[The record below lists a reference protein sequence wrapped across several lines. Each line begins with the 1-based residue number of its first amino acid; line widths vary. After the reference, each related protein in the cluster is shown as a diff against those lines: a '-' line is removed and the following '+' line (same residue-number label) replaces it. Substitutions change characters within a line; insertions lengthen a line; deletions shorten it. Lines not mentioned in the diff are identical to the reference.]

1 VVFRGDKNII
11 SNSIILIM
19 MTKKNILLM
28 APAKLAD
35 LKIQLQELLD
45 KGFICPSNSPWG
57 APVLFMKKKKIGPS
71 DFVLIISS

>member
-1 VVFRGDKNII
+1 MVFRGDKNII

-28 APAKLAD
+28 APAKLVD

>member
-1 VVFRGDKNII
+1 MVVFRGDKNII

-28 APAKLAD
+28 APAKLVD

-45 KGFICPSNSPWG
+45 KGFICPSNSP
-57 APVLFMKKKKIGPS
+57 
-71 DFVLIISS
+71 